1 MERPKNILAKYLLL
15 LIISIMSNNIIF
27 AQNSKVNNYREAIF
41 KSYLSGNMEIWRKTL
56 SEIEKDTQYQLSKG
70 NISNLTELLNYYYG
84 YIGYLISIKDR
95 KEANRY
101 IDKGEQI
108 IEAILSKEPNN
119 SSILSYKAAFLGFRI
134 ALSNFKAITL
144 GIRSIKLSNRA
155 YQIDST
161 CFNTVLEKANILN
174 YSPKLVGGDKEQAL
188 NYYINALKIYKIQNR
203 EKHDWNYLSLRVTII
218 NLLIELNDHKKAK
231 KEVDQILDEFP
242 NFKWVKDE
250 ISPKLENILK

>member
-1 MERPKNILAKYLLL
+1 
-15 LIISIMSNNIIF
+15 MSNNIIF

-174 YSPKLVGGDKEQAL
+174 YSPKFVGGDKNEALKYYLKAL
-188 NYYINALKIYKIQNR
+188 NIYLSQHILK
-203 EKHDWNYLSLRVTII
+203 EDWNYLSLRATII
-218 NLLIELNDHKKAK
+218 NLMIELKEYNSAK
-231 KEVDQILDEFP
+231 KELDLLLLEFP
-242 NFKWVKDE
+242 NFKWAKDE
-250 ISPKLENILK
+250 ISPNLKLLIK